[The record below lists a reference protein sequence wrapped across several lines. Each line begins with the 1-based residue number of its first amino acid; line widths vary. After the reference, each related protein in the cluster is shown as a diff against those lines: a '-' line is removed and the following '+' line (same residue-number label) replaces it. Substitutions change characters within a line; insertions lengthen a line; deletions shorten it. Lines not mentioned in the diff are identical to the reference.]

1 MGRVKQAGSDEA
13 YLGDAWAWAGELART
28 HNVGVRVVLLP
39 TGRPGC
45 WDIRL
50 EAVEVADRRA
60 VGVKAQVVSTYPDA
74 SPVTLAG
81 RLYAM
86 AVQLDRK
93 LSDPLADIRPTPA

>member
-39 TGRPGC
+39 TGRRGC

-50 EAVEVADRRA
+50 EAVEVVDRRA
-60 VGVKAQVVSTYPDA
+60 VGVKAQVVSSFPDA

-81 RLYAM
+81 RLYSM
-86 AVQLDRK
+86 AVQLDK
-93 LSDPLADIRPTPA
+93 LLTDPVALLRPDA